1 MHLLGLCLFPLLLTP
16 GAQPD
21 VLGSGAPHPVTCVLG
36 TCLCAQGWPQDGVS
50 GLLRW
55 EKKVLRRVKMA
66 LGCGFS
72 VVSFRH
78 SCEALQGLGSAGL
91 RLWSLKC

>member
-55 EKKVLRRVKMA
+55 EKKSPQKSEDGSWLW
-66 LGCGFS
+66 LCCG
-72 VVSFRH
+72 
-78 SCEALQGLGSAGL
+78 ELQAQL
-91 RLWSLKC
+91 